1 MNDLEKKFHAAIKKR
16 LGNIRDNSPLKP
28 ARDYRPSARWKSLSG
43 TDKDNFAK
51 LYTETANK
59 QQIGNGEVAL
69 FWLWNYHIDNLDDN
83 DMPKKLVCRAG
94 AAKNQPDLTYN
105 TTKIEV
111 KAYPLGKSKDIK
123 TNIGRFQ
130 GKEDFVQLVNQIFS
144 IRNALMGGIKED
156 GKPTK
161 SVSALL
167 FGYKELAE
175 AAEQFCLLRTAL
187 RNMEKEGELPGILKK
202 LKATL
207 DQWDALAKTEGLG
220 TCVKGRPGGSHIA
233 TELIRYGI
241 KEIMGDKPGDKGYM
255 VNVVGDSGNFAN
267 VFKWHQI
274 VIDKMTT
281 KESVLALGSGVK
293 VKDNVD
299 IGDDY
304 SDSTTFG
311 FNGATFAANL
321 FRLFPEGL

>member
-1 MNDLEKKFHAAIKKR
+1 MC
-16 LGNIRDNSPLKP
+16 IRDS
-28 ARDYRPSARWKSLSG
+28 
-43 TDKDNFAK
+43 
-51 LYTETANK
+51 
-59 QQIGNGEVAL
+59 
-69 FWLWNYHIDNLDDN
+69 
-83 DMPKKLVCRAG
+83 
-94 AAKNQPDLTYN
+94 
-105 TTKIEV
+105 
-111 KAYPLGKSKDIK
+111 
-123 TNIGRFQ
+123 
-130 GKEDFVQLVNQIFS
+130 
-144 IRNALMGGIKED
+144 
-156 GKPTK
+156 
-161 SVSALL
+161 
-167 FGYKELAE
+167 
-175 AAEQFCLLRTAL
+175 LRTAL
-187 RNMEKEGELPGILKK
+187 RNAAKDGELPGILKK

-207 DQWDALAKTEGLG
+207 DEWDTLAKAEGLV

-274 VIDKMTT
+274 KIDKMTT